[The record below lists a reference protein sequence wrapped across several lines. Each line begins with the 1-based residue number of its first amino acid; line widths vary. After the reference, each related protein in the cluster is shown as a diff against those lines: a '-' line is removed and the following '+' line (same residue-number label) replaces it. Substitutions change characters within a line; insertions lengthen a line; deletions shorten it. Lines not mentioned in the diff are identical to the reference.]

1 MVRTWHAWL
10 HAHALWPQATK
21 FNIVETHFNFII
33 VNTLT
38 IKKML
43 LFEFIQ
49 LIAKEEQSVDFLIQ
63 HNVLINNHGQSLHE
77 I

>member
-1 MVRTWHAWL
+1 M
-10 HAHALWPQATK
+10 K
-21 FNIVETHFNFII
+21 FNIVEIHFNFII

-38 IKKML
+38 VKKML

-49 LIAKEEQSVDFLIQ
+49 LIAKEEKVVDFLIQ
-63 HNVLINNHGQSLHE
+63 YNVLIDNHGQSLRE